1 MHAIRKLRKE
11 SQQLR
16 PSLQIGKAG
25 VTDSVAAEI
34 TSQLKRK
41 RLIKVK
47 ILKNVLERQEHSA
60 LTSALLERVPCTLVR
75 DVGNVLTLSYVPK
88 AQDIK
93 ARQTRK
99 SP

>member
-1 MHAIRKLRKE
+1 MHTIRKLRKE
-11 SQQLR
+11 SQELR

-34 TSQLKRK
+34 TAQLKRK
-41 RLIKVK
+41 KLIKVK
-47 ILKNVLERQEHSA
+47 MLKNVLGRESHDSLAQSI
-60 LTSALLERVPCTLVR
+60 LERVPCLLVR
-75 DVGNVLTLSYVPK
+75 EVGNVLTLSYLPK

-93 ARQTRK
+93 ARPARK